1 MGGAGKNVIAIAA
14 GMSDALGLG
23 ASALAGL
30 VTRGLNEISRVGIAL
45 GAKPQT
51 FMGLSGMGD
60 LALTCFSDLSRNR
73 RLGQALGEGKS
84 VGEAENALGQVAE
97 GIHAANEIKELAKRL
112 EVEVPITTAVTR
124 VLSNEIS
131 PDEVAKELFARIP
144 KSEI

>member
-1 MGGAGKNVIAIAA
+1 
-14 GMSDALGLG
+14 
-23 ASALAGL
+23 
-30 VTRGLNEISRVGIAL
+30 
-45 GAKPQT
+45 
-51 FMGLSGMGD
+51 
-60 LALTCFSDLSRNR
+60 
-73 RLGQALGEGKS
+73 LGQALGEGKS